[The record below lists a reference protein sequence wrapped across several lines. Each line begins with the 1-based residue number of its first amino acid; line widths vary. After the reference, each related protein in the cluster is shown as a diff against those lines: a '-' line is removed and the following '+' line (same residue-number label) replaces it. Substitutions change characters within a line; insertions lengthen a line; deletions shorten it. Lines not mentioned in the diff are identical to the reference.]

1 MLAEEEKDIKQF
13 YEAQEKVIE
22 KLKDM
27 IQFKNCNGYV
37 YIDVKDEYKK
47 K

>member
-13 YEAQEKVIE
+13 YEALEKVIQ

-27 IQFKNCNGYV
+27 IQFKDCNGYV
-37 YIDVKDEYKK
+37 YTYVKDNK
-47 K
+47 